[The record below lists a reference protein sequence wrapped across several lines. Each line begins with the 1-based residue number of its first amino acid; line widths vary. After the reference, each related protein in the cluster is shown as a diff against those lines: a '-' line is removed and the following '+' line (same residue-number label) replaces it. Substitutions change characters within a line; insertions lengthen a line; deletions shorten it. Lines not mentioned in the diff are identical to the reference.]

1 MFIQTEDTPNPHTLK
16 FLPGQEIAPDE
27 PRDFPT
33 PEHADT
39 SLLAREL
46 FRLLLPRERVG
57 LLLRGAD
64 AQRVGAREQR
74 RGFLRRRAM
83 HNQRK
88 LGKP

>member
-46 FRLLLPRERVG
+46 FETPIDAATRIQYRLVGPWDDPQFIPQDIDTPSEERS
-57 LLLRGAD
+57 
-64 AQRVGAREQR
+64 
-74 RGFLRRRAM
+74 
-83 HNQRK
+83 
-88 LGKP
+88 P